1 MFNLIETQQAL
12 KGLPLPDVMKY
23 ANGNNPTVPAYLAL
37 SELQRRKQIED
48 TSSAFYGQQPTVKE
62 QIESGL
68 TSLPQGQVNPTQA
81 PQGVNPT
88 ALPPQLAP
96 SPNAPPPQMANP
108 TAPPAGV
115 QPNAAPP
122 VPKMMAEGGLSAL
135 PLPHMFRQTS
145 YADGGIVYFGD
156 PEKNPDEEQLVS
168 KGMPI
173 PERATSTIGDMWRKI
188 GGESAVNAIREG
200 YYKNR
205 ENEKRLDES
214 AGAFNGMRPGLFE
227 ELTPTERAQR
237 IANADLLLK
246 GPQKVAPL
254 TQEQLALRA
263 QQFKTANAPDSDAS
277 EQADR
282 MTGNKVLPTAVPANP
297 NKQASSTGSALVK
310 PPAPPALGGEFKS
323 QFDTSQ
329 MGKIQS
335 PEEVHA
341 QQQKIRELTGVSSD
355 PMKDIKERYAKL
367 EEKRAKQ
374 EAQDPYDSLMNRLA
388 AFSQAKATEGFGAQ
402 MGESALSGS
411 KFDKEQQA
419 LRDRQATEMNALQ
432 LGIAKEDDARRRG
445 DAKGIE
451 DAIAKQ
457 KEAQF
462 KLYELQNHEKVAAAS
477 YMNAQT
483 NAAELPIKQQTAM
496 ASLMHAKASMRP
508 TEFENRLSLLKNDP
522 TSYFQMY
529 PQTKENSTVANA
541 EKIYQENYAMLKNKY
556 PTIHDFLKAQGLSSK
571 FGSENPTSTA
581 NLPPT
586 HKDEKTGTM
595 YYLHSD
601 GKYYTTP

>member
-88 ALPPQLAP
+88 AMPPQLAP
-96 SPNAPPPQMANP
+96 SPNMPPPMASP
-108 TAPPAGV
+108 TAAPAGV
-115 QPNAAPP
+115 QPNAAP
-122 VPKMMAEGGLSAL
+122 PKMMAEGGLSAL

-156 PEKNPDEEQLVS
+156 PAKNPDEEQQVKTSRFQQML
-168 KGMPI
+168 
-173 PERATSTIGDMWRKI
+173 PENLKADNQRQKEYLDR
-188 GGESAVNAIREG
+188 NQG
-200 YYKNR
+200 YRDLLEAN
-205 ENEKRLDES
+205 KR
-214 AGAFNGMRPGLFE
+214 GPGLFGQATAE
-227 ELTPTERAQR
+227 EIARNDAELKAADDRLRGRKPLGIDQNQMTAQ
-237 IANADLLLK
+237 DM
-246 GPQKVAPL
+246 
-254 TQEQLALRA
+254 QEG
-263 QQFKTANAPDSDAS
+263 SDARS
-277 EQADR
+277 
-282 MTGNKVLPTAVPANP
+282 KVQPMAIPANP
-297 NKQASSTGSALVK
+297 NKQASNTSSAQINK
-310 PPAPPALGGEFKS
+310 NPAPPVAPVAPQKAAEFKS

-341 QQQKIRELTGVSSD
+341 QQQKIRALTGVSDD
-355 PMKDIKERYAKL
+355 PLKEARERTAKL
-367 EEKRAKQ
+367 EEKYAK
-374 EAQDPYDSLMNRLA
+374 D
-388 AFSQAKATEGFGAQ
+388 TEGDAKRGLMAL
-402 MGESALSGS
+402 LSGYGRAGTEHPEKGFGYAALGGADANA
-411 KFDKEQQA
+411 KFDKDTTE
-419 LRDRQATEMNALQ
+419 LRNSQMKEITTIKNLQ
-432 LGIAKEDDARRRG
+432 DKEDDARRRG

-541 EKIYQENYAMLKNKY
+541 EKIYQENYAMLKKQY